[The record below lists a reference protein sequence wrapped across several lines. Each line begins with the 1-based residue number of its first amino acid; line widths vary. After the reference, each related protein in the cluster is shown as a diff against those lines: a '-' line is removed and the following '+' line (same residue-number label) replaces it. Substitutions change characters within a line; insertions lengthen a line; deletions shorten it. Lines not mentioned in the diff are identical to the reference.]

1 MDSLHHPFKV
11 LIVGGGICG
20 LSLAL
25 MLQEAGIDFQLFE
38 AYPEVTPAVGAGIAL
53 LPNGNRILD
62 QLGCYEEML
71 RNAGHAIN
79 AVCIRGPD
87 GGPLWTFEKA
97 DQRSIERHGYPMF
110 FCDRQR
116 VLDVLYSRLRDLSKV
131 LTKKR
136 VVRIEQTEDEAHIIV
151 KDGSVYTGDV
161 VIGADGVNSVVR
173 HELRRHAVEKGL
185 GSDYDDDNAMPAN
198 YACMF
203 GISTGVPRLAVGP
216 MHFVCNEG
224 FSYVIGTGSN
234 RQYWFL
240 IENLGKTYRGQ
251 DIPKFGSDDLEQ
263 MVRKHWNDR
272 LTTEVC
278 FGELYESRNT
288 IVYTPLR
295 EGVLKNWHFGRVLTI
310 GDASH
315 KLLPL
320 LAQGGNSAIESAA
333 CLTNC
338 LFEVLKCSRSD
349 RLPLEQITAAFR
361 KLQNIRIPRVT
372 ALAKLAS
379 GQQRLDAMITPE
391 IKALVME
398 RVPKLVPENFYEK
411 WHGIYDSAVS
421 LSMLPMPARPRKSLY
436 YDEISHPGVDLG
448 RPKL

>member
-1 MDSLHHPFKV
+1 
-11 LIVGGGICG
+11 
-20 LSLAL
+20 

-185 GSDYDDDNAMPAN
+185 GSDYDDDN
-198 YACMF
+198 
-203 GISTGVPRLAVGP
+203 
-216 MHFVCNEG
+216 
-224 FSYVIGTGSN
+224 GTGSN

-272 LTTEVC
+272 LTTEVMQAISYYRS
-278 FGELYESRNT
+278 L
-288 IVYTPLR
+288 
-295 EGVLKNWHFGRVLTI
+295 
-310 GDASH
+310 H
-315 KLLPL
+315 K
-320 LAQGGNSAIESAA
+320 
-333 CLTNC
+333 
-338 LFEVLKCSRSD
+338 EVTQL
-349 RLPLEQITAAFR
+349 
-361 KLQNIRIPRVT
+361 
-372 ALAKLAS
+372 
-379 GQQRLDAMITPE
+379 
-391 IKALVME
+391 
-398 RVPKLVPENFYEK
+398 
-411 WHGIYDSAVS
+411 
-421 LSMLPMPARPRKSLY
+421 
-436 YDEISHPGVDLG
+436 
-448 RPKL
+448 